1 MQVDSSYIFQNPYSQ
16 PVQVGRP
23 DPAMRQEQNQ
33 KTEEQMDQT
42 RENVT
47 ELMGAQSK
55 KDQAEIYIKSSA
67 MYQND
72 PSYSDTQNSVKMYMD
87 FSKDIQRSQNI
98 NTYVNNGGDFA
109 AMATIK
115 PEPLSV

>member
-23 DPAMRQEQNQ
+23 DPAMLQEQNQ

-47 ELMGAQSK
+47 ELMGVQSK

-87 FSKDIQRSQNI
+87 FAKDIQRSQNI
-98 NTYVNNGGDFA
+98 NTYVDSAGDILGYSN
-109 AMATIK
+109 IK
-115 PEPLSV
+115 AEG